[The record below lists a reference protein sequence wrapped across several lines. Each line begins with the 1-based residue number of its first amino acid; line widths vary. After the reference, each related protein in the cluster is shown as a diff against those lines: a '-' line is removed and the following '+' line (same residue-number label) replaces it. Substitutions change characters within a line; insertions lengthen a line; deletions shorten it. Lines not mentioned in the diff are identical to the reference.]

1 MPQPLRIIVH
11 AVEGAFM
18 LDRDFTTFPDA
29 IDFARKVGF
38 NNYEITTHY
47 NKDDWVPLDNTL
59 DPVKVM
65 SFMKQKDAQC
75 Q

>member
-1 MPQPLRIIVH
+1 MPKPIRIILH
-11 AVEGAFM
+11 AAEGEFM
-18 LDRDFTTFPDA
+18 LDRDFAIFPDA

-47 NKDDWVPLDNTL
+47 NKDDWTPLDNTI

-65 SFMKQKDAQC
+65 SFMKRKDTVC